1 MSQKGTAMGYAE
13 KLLIWFDENK
23 REMPW
28 RKTKD
33 PYAIWV
39 SEIMLQQTQVDTVI
53 PYYEKFMTRFPT
65 VAALA
70 AAHREEV
77 YNYWQG
83 LGYYRRAEN
92 LHKGA
97 QMIEQEYD
105 GVFPTEIEQVKKIP
119 GIGPYT
125 MGAIMSIAF
134 HMPVPA
140 VDGNV
145 MRILSRYFLIDADIS
160 VAKNRK
166 LFDNKVMELMPEDP
180 NRFNQALMEL
190 GALVCTPKNP
200 KCNECPV
207 QEICRAYQT
216 QSVEKFPVK
225 TPKTKVI
232 PMGYKVLLIKKGEG
246 YWMEKRPEE
255 GLLANLWGFPML
267 EKSKSS
273 VEIQDP
279 EEIEGEKLGQVVHVF
294 THRKWVMEPVVVMDT
309 EQPVV
314 KEMIAGSLQGK
325 FMTLKEM
332 KSYPIG
338 TAFKRVIREL
348 EKYEI

>member
-13 KLLIWFDENK
+13 KLLVWFDENK

-28 RKTKD
+28 RKTND

-53 PYYEKFMTRFPT
+53 PYYEKFITRFPT

-70 AAHREEV
+70 AATREEV

-97 QMIEQEYD
+97 RMIEQEYD
-105 GVFPTEIEQVKKIP
+105 SVFPREIEQVKKIP

-125 MGAIMSIAF
+125 MGAVMSIAF

-160 VAKNRK
+160 IAKNRK
-166 LFDNKVMELMPEDP
+166 LFDEKVMELMPEDP

-207 QEICRAYQT
+207 QKNCGAYQNNRM
-216 QSVEKFPVK
+216 EEFPVK
-225 TPKTKVI
+225 KAKTKVI
-232 PMGYKVLLIKKGEG
+232 PVRYRVFIIKKEDV
-246 YWMEKRPEE
+246 YWMVKRPEE
-255 GLLANLWGFPML
+255 GILANLWGFPMI
-267 EKSKSS
+267 EKNKTYVGIKEDS
-273 VEIQDP
+273 
-279 EEIEGEKLGQVVHVF
+279 EEPLRGEKLTEVIHVF
-294 THRKWVMEPVVVMDT
+294 THRKWMMEAEVFSFENCEALWQMVSEGQEGLWVT
-309 EQPVV
+309 LE
-314 KEMIAGSLQGK
+314 EMNRL
-325 FMTLKEM
+325 
-332 KSYPIG
+332 PIG
-338 TAFKRVIREL
+338 TAFKKIIIQL
-348 EKYEI
+348 A

>member
-1 MSQKGTAMGYAE
+1 MGYAE

-28 RKTKD
+28 RKTND

-65 VAALA
+65 VATLA
-70 AAHREEV
+70 AATREEV

-97 QMIEQEYD
+97 QMIEQEYN
-105 GVFPTEIEQVKKIP
+105 GVFPTEIEKVKKIP

-125 MGAIMSIAF
+125 MGAVMSIAF

-160 VAKNRK
+160 IAKNRM
-166 LFDNKVMELMPEDP
+166 LFDEKVMELMPEDP

-190 GALVCTPKNP
+190 GALICTPKNP
-200 KCNECPV
+200 RCSECPV
-207 QEICRAYQT
+207 QKNCRAYQT
-216 QSVEKFPVK
+216 QSVERFPVK

-232 PMGYKVLLIKKGEG
+232 PIAYKVFLIKKGNG

-267 EKSKSS
+267 EKSKTP
-273 VEIQDP
+273 VKIQVS
-279 EEIEGEKLGQVVHVF
+279 EEIKGEKLGQVVHVF
-294 THRKWVMEPVVVMDT
+294 THRKWIMEPVIVADRK
-309 EQPVV
+309 QPAV
-314 KEMIAGSLQGK
+314 KEIMIKGLEGR
-325 FMTLKEM
+325 FVTLEEM

-338 TAFKRVIREL
+338 TAFKRVIGEL
-348 EKYEI
+348 EKQSIQK